1 MILDKILDVDDNFD
15 RTIGHNTPETN
26 SYSSVSCCPPQH
38 RPVT

>member
-26 SYSSVSCCPPQH
+26 SYSIVCHVVLRNTVP
-38 RPVT
+38 